1 MSDAVVDDI
10 YERISDLTNREK
22 KLRLEIANIRHERA
36 KLKAQCNFSYI
47 SKRPRWIS
55 ELPEEFWYPCY
66 YASKVI
72 SDLTPNLEHSNVPPD
87 LIDWSRNSG
96 LKEFMF
102 NTALYIGI
110 AIIAAQLFV
119 IIF

>member
-1 MSDAVVDDI
+1 MSAAVDDI
-10 YERISDLTNREK
+10 YERINELNNRER
-22 KLRLEIANIRHERA
+22 KLRSEISNIRHERA
-36 KLKAQCNFSYI
+36 KLKAQCNYSYL
-47 SKRPRWIS
+47 SRPRWIS

-72 SDLTPNLEHSNVPPD
+72 SDLAPNLDNNNVPPD

-96 LKEFMF
+96 MKEIVV
-102 NTALYIGI
+102 NTLLYIGI
-110 AIIAAQLFV
+110 AIVVAQLFV